1 MGINK
6 KSFKDN
12 ISRAFESLFDE
23 TPRKDDTPWD
33 RCRMSREEWTKVYRK
48 ACKEHH
54 DFLRQCEQGK
64 FYNEEA

>member
-1 MGINK
+1 MGINQ

-23 TPRKDDTPWD
+23 TSRKDDTPWD
-33 RCRMSREEWTKVYRK
+33 RCRMSREEWTKVYQK
-48 ACKEHH
+48 ACEEHH